1 MSDVLYS
8 SKFRFHIEEWV
19 QIVHYLLIFED
30 FWTKVSLKVL
40 FKFPVFEK
48 ILIVFVEICFIFTGY
63 FTTEIFKILH
73 ICYPQ

>member
-19 QIVHYLLIFED
+19 QPVHYRLIFED
-30 FWTKVSLKVL
+30 FWTKVSLK
-40 FKFPVFEK
+40 FPVSEK
-48 ILIVFVEICFIFTGY
+48 ILLVFVEICFMFTGY